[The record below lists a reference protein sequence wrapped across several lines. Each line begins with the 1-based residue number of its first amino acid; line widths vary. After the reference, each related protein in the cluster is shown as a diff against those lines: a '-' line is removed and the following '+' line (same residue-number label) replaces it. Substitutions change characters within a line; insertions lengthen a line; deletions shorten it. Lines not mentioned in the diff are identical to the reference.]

1 MAKTNIGSMS
11 VEQLLQLRDD
21 IGKELNRNST
31 ELRSQLAR
39 LGGEIASSRGRGG
52 SLKGKKVPP
61 KYRDRSGN
69 TWAGRGAK
77 PRWLVAA
84 IKEGKKLEDFAI
96 EKTAPGRKR
105 RKKINSL
112 LLLAASR
119 LPGLAILL
127 LLRFQLQFQ
136 TAGNRS
142 REHQTAESQ
151 RFQYLSYA
159 VFAYLYCNL
168 TYLIAVSKD
177 AKILNR

>member
-1 MAKTNIGSMS
+1 MPKTNLGSMS

-21 IGKELNRNST
+21 VGKELNRKST

-61 KYRDRSGN
+61 KYRDSAGN

-96 EKTAPGRKR
+96 EKTARKR
-105 RKKINSL
+105 RAKK
-112 LLLAASR
+112 
-119 LPGLAILL
+119 
-127 LLRFQLQFQ
+127 
-136 TAGNRS
+136 
-142 REHQTAESQ
+142 
-151 RFQYLSYA
+151 
-159 VFAYLYCNL
+159 
-168 TYLIAVSKD
+168 K
-177 AKILNR
+177 

>member
-1 MAKTNIGSMS
+1 MPKTNLGSMS

-21 IGKELNRNST
+21 VGKELNRKST

-39 LGGEIASSRGRGG
+39 LGGDIASGRGRGG

-61 KYRDRSGN
+61 KYRDTSGN

-105 RKKINSL
+105 RKK
-112 LLLAASR
+112 
-119 LPGLAILL
+119 
-127 LLRFQLQFQ
+127 
-136 TAGNRS
+136 
-142 REHQTAESQ
+142 
-151 RFQYLSYA
+151 
-159 VFAYLYCNL
+159 
-168 TYLIAVSKD
+168 
-177 AKILNR
+177 

>member
-1 MAKTNIGSMS
+1 MPKTQLGSMS

-21 IGKELNRNST
+21 IGKELNRKST

-61 KYRDRSGN
+61 KYRDTSGN

-96 EKTAPGRKR
+96 EKTARKR
-105 RKKINSL
+105 RAKK
-112 LLLAASR
+112 
-119 LPGLAILL
+119 
-127 LLRFQLQFQ
+127 
-136 TAGNRS
+136 
-142 REHQTAESQ
+142 
-151 RFQYLSYA
+151 
-159 VFAYLYCNL
+159 
-168 TYLIAVSKD
+168 K
-177 AKILNR
+177 